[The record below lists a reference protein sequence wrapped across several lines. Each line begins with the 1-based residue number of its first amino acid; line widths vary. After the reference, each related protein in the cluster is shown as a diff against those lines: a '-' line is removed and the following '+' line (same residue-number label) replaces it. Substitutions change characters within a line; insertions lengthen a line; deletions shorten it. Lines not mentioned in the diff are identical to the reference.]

1 MDTNETNLEDAANAS
16 RLKTAALAAVA
27 DPEPDPEPEPERD
40 GLPLRQRRVVLGIM
54 VSGTTA
60 ACISQSMMIAALP
73 AVMHEYGISASSG
86 QLLTTAYI
94 FVLGLISAM
103 TGYLMNR
110 FDSKKLFFASM
121 ASFAVGCAAAIFAP
135 NYPCLLAARLLQA
148 GGAGICLPLVQLVAL
163 NIYPKSQYGQA
174 TAIVGMII
182 GFAPAIGPTISG
194 FLIDAWGWRSMF
206 WMLGAIALA
215 VMVLTVLLLDDV
227 VRRPDHSGHFDLA
240 SALLYSGG
248 FVLVMVAAT
257 MLESG
262 GSVGAGF
269 VAPLLVGAAGL
280 AVFAHRQLRVPEPF
294 LRLQCFRD
302 KTFAVSTLIVICAH
316 MMFMAPSIMVPLFVQ
331 DIQGFSATV
340 SGLTLLPGAIMMGV
354 MNPITGRLLDRR
366 GPRPL
371 IVAGCVTVLAGTV
384 AFALIPASAP
394 RMGCHGALRHSLDG
408 HRVFDDAADG
418 VGVHHARP
426 RRAGA
431 GIGHHHIRTTAH
443 RQPFGIGVHRR
454 YGVDLA
460 KRAGRRPRRLRLQ
473 LLAAMRRPRAGVR
486 AGYVRPAEDGKR
498 CEIAGSSCHC
508 GEEGWS
514 EGISLLAPF

>member
-16 RLKTAALAAVA
+16 RLKTAAPAAVA
-27 DPEPDPEPEPERD
+27 DPEPDPEPERD

-73 AVMHEYGISASSG
+73 AVMHEYCISASSG

-227 VRRPDHSGHFDLA
+227 VRRPDHPGHFDLV
-240 SALLYSGG
+240 SALL
-248 FVLVMVAAT
+248 
-257 MLESG
+257 
-262 GSVGAGF
+262 
-269 VAPLLVGAAGL
+269 
-280 AVFAHRQLRVPEPF
+280 
-294 LRLQCFRD
+294 
-302 KTFAVSTLIVICAH
+302 
-316 MMFMAPSIMVPLFVQ
+316 
-331 DIQGFSATV
+331 
-340 SGLTLLPGAIMMGV
+340 
-354 MNPITGRLLDRR
+354 
-366 GPRPL
+366 
-371 IVAGCVTVLAGTV
+371 
-384 AFALIPASAP
+384 
-394 RMGCHGALRHSLDG
+394 
-408 HRVFDDAADG
+408 
-418 VGVHHARP
+418 
-426 RRAGA
+426 
-431 GIGHHHIRTTAH
+431 
-443 RQPFGIGVHRR
+443 
-454 YGVDLA
+454 
-460 KRAGRRPRRLRLQ
+460 
-473 LLAAMRRPRAGVR
+473 
-486 AGYVRPAEDGKR
+486 
-498 CEIAGSSCHC
+498 
-508 GEEGWS
+508 
-514 EGISLLAPF
+514 

>member
-1 MDTNETNLEDAANAS
+1 MDMNETYSEDAANAS
-16 RLKTAALAAVA
+16 RLKTAAQAAVA
-27 DPEPDPEPEPERD
+27 DPEPDSEPERD
-40 GLPLRQRRVVLGIM
+40 GLPPRQRRLVLGIM

-94 FVLGLISAM
+94 FVLGLVSAM

-121 ASFAVGCAAAIFAP
+121 ASFAIGCAAAIFAP

-227 VRRPDHSGHFDLA
+227 VRRPDHPGHFDLV

-248 FVLVMVAAT
+248 FVLVMIAAT

-269 VAPLLVGAAGL
+269 IPPLLLGVAGL
-280 AVFAHRQLRVPEPF
+280 VVFARRQLRVPEPF

-331 DIQGFSATV
+331 DIQGLSATV

-366 GPRPL
+366 GPRSL

-394 RMGCHGALRHSLDG
+394 EWVVTVLYGVRVTGIACLMMPLTAWACTTLDPDELAQASAIITSARQLIGSLSASVFIAVMALTSQNAL
-408 HRVFDDAADG
+408 
-418 VGVHHARP
+418 
-426 RRAGA
+426 
-431 GIGHHHIRTTAH
+431 
-443 RQPFGIGVHRR
+443 
-454 YGVDLA
+454 GVDLGGFDFSFWLQCGVPVLAFVLGMFALPA
-460 KRAGRRPRRLRLQ
+460 K
-473 LLAAMRRPRAGVR
+473 
-486 AGYVRPAEDGKR
+486 GKR
-498 CEIAGSSCHC
+498 
-508 GEEGWS
+508 
-514 EGISLLAPF
+514 

>member
-1 MDTNETNLEDAANAS
+1 MCCNCYHRGMDTNETYSEDAANAS
-16 RLKTAALAAVA
+16 RLKAAAPAAVA
-27 DPEPDPEPEPERD
+27 DPEPERD

-227 VRRPDHSGHFDLA
+227 VRRPDHSGHFDLV

-248 FVLVMVAAT
+248 FLLVMVAAT

-269 VAPLLVGAAGL
+269 VAPLLAGAAGL
-280 AVFAHRQLRVPEPF
+280 VVFARRQLRVPEPF

-302 KTFAVSTLIVICAH
+302 KTFAISALIVICAH

-331 DIQGFSATV
+331 DIQGLSATV

-371 IVAGCVTVLAGTV
+371 IAVGCVTVLAGTV
-384 AFALIPASAP
+384 AFALIPASVP
-394 RMGCHGALRHSLDG
+394 EWVVTVL
-408 HRVFDDAADG
+408 
-418 VGVHHARP
+418 
-426 RRAGA
+426 
-431 GIGHHHIRTTAH
+431 
-443 RQPFGIGVHRR
+443 
-454 YGVDLA
+454 Y
-460 KRAGRRPRRLRLQ
+460 
-473 LLAAMRRPRAGVR
+473 GVR
-486 AGYVRPAEDGKR
+486 ATGIACLMMPLTAWACTTLDPDELAQASAIITSARQLIGSLSASVFIAAMALTSQNALCVDLGGFDFSFWLQCGVPVIAFVLGMFVLPAKGKR
-498 CEIAGSSCHC
+498 
-508 GEEGWS
+508 
-514 EGISLLAPF
+514 

>member
-1 MDTNETNLEDAANAS
+1 MNTNETNSADAANAS
-16 RLKTAALAAVA
+16 RAKTSESVVGS
-27 DPEPDPEPEPERD
+27 EPERD
-40 GLPLRQRRVVLGIM
+40 GLPPRQRRVVLGIM

-121 ASFAVGCAAAIFAP
+121 ASFAIGCAAAIFAP
-135 NYPCLLAARLLQA
+135 NYPCLLAARLLQ
-148 GGAGICLPLVQLVAL
+148 AGICLPLVQLVAL

-227 VRRPDHSGHFDLA
+227 VLRPDHPGHFDLV

-248 FVLVMVAAT
+248 FVLAMIAAT

-269 VAPLLVGAAGL
+269 IPPLLLGVAGL
-280 AVFAHRQLRVPEPF
+280 VVFARRQLRVPEPF

-331 DIQGFSATV
+331 DIQGLSATV

-371 IVAGCVTVLAGTV
+371 IVAGCATVLAGTV
-384 AFALIPASAP
+384 AFALIPASVPEWVITVLYGIRVTGIACLMMP
-394 RMGCHGALRHSLDG
+394 LTAWACTTLDPDELAQASAIITSARQLIGSLSASVFIAVMALTSQNAL
-408 HRVFDDAADG
+408 
-418 VGVHHARP
+418 
-426 RRAGA
+426 
-431 GIGHHHIRTTAH
+431 
-443 RQPFGIGVHRR
+443 
-454 YGVDLA
+454 GVDLGGFDFSFWLQCGVPVLAFVLGMFVLPA
-460 KRAGRRPRRLRLQ
+460 K
-473 LLAAMRRPRAGVR
+473 
-486 AGYVRPAEDGKR
+486 GKR
-498 CEIAGSSCHC
+498 
-508 GEEGWS
+508 
-514 EGISLLAPF
+514 

>member
-1 MDTNETNLEDAANAS
+1 MFAWKASFRARFVRGWLRVRCNCYHRGMDTNETNLEDAANVS
-16 RLKTAALAAVA
+16 RLKTAAPAAVA
-27 DPEPDPEPEPERD
+27 DPEPDPEPERD

-86 QLLTTAYI
+86 QLLTTAY
-94 FVLGLISAM
+94 
-103 TGYLMNR
+103 
-110 FDSKKLFFASM
+110 
-121 ASFAVGCAAAIFAP
+121 IFAP

-227 VRRPDHSGHFDLA
+227 VRRPDHPGHFDLV

-248 FVLVMVAAT
+248 FVLVMIAAT

-269 VAPLLVGAAGL
+269 IVPLLAGAAGL
-280 AVFAHRQLRVPEPF
+280 VVFARRQLRVSEPF

-331 DIQGFSATV
+331 DIQGLSATV

-394 RMGCHGALRHSLDG
+394 EWVVTVLYGVRVTGIACLMMPLTAWACTTLDPDELAQASAIITSARQLIGSLSASVFIAAMALTSQNAL
-408 HRVFDDAADG
+408 
-418 VGVHHARP
+418 
-426 RRAGA
+426 
-431 GIGHHHIRTTAH
+431 
-443 RQPFGIGVHRR
+443 
-454 YGVDLA
+454 GVDLGGFDSSFWLQCGVPVLAFVLGMFVLPA
-460 KRAGRRPRRLRLQ
+460 K
-473 LLAAMRRPRAGVR
+473 
-486 AGYVRPAEDGKR
+486 GKR
-498 CEIAGSSCHC
+498 
-508 GEEGWS
+508 
-514 EGISLLAPF
+514 

>member
-1 MDTNETNLEDAANAS
+1 MNETYSEDAANAS
-16 RLKTAALAAVA
+16 RAKTSESAV
-27 DPEPDPEPEPERD
+27 DSESERD
-40 GLPLRQRRVVLGIM
+40 GLPPRQRRVVLGIM

-73 AVMHEYGISASSG
+73 AVMHEYDISASSG

-121 ASFAVGCAAAIFAP
+121 ASFAIGCAAAIFAP

-227 VRRPDHSGHFDLA
+227 VRRPDHPGHFDLV

-248 FVLVMVAAT
+248 FVLVMIAAT
-257 MLESG
+257 MLESV

-269 VAPLLVGAAGL
+269 IVPLLAGAAGL
-280 AVFAHRQLRVPEPF
+280 VMFARRQLRVSEPL

-316 MMFMAPSIMVPLFVQ
+316 MMFMVPLFVQ
-331 DIQGFSATV
+331 DIQGLSATV

-394 RMGCHGALRHSLDG
+394 EWVVTVLYGVRVTGIACLMMPLTAWACTTLDPDELAQASAIITSARQLIGSLSASVFIAAMALTSQNAL
-408 HRVFDDAADG
+408 
-418 VGVHHARP
+418 
-426 RRAGA
+426 
-431 GIGHHHIRTTAH
+431 
-443 RQPFGIGVHRR
+443 
-454 YGVDLA
+454 GVDLGGFDSSFWLQCIVPVLAFILGMFVLPA
-460 KRAGRRPRRLRLQ
+460 K
-473 LLAAMRRPRAGVR
+473 
-486 AGYVRPAEDGKR
+486 GKR
-498 CEIAGSSCHC
+498 
-508 GEEGWS
+508 
-514 EGISLLAPF
+514 